1 MIRQHPIYFVLGVLL
16 LLSVAAVEWTGW
28 SPTRPTEVR
37 DVPRT
42 VRDNPGSYRPIY
54 IYRGSS
60 YRRGK

>member
-1 MIRQHPIYFVLGVLL
+1 MIKQHPIYFVLGIAL

-28 SPTRPTEVR
+28 TSSKATEVK

-42 VRDNPGSYRPIY
+42 VRDNPGSYRPHY
-54 IYRGSS
+54 IYYGSS

>member
-1 MIRQHPIYFVLGVLL
+1 MMRQHPFYFALGVLL

-28 SPTRPTEVR
+28 TPEKPTEVK

-42 VRDNPGSYRPIY
+42 VRDNPGSYRPHY
-54 IYRGSS
+54 IYYGSS